1 MLLPRAEHTEAK
13 IGLKFEFPACRCQ
26 ILPSP
31 GILAFSYAIWAIL
44 YVLKILNAN
53 LIKGNKHRMILR
65 KLHINRIFDRI
76 TYGVICIKLHKY
88 RHAGFCAAVKLEN
101 RAATNFSKN
110 T

>member
-53 LIKGNKHRMILR
+53 LIKGNKHRMISMWSILTEFLIG
-65 KLHINRIFDRI
+65 LH
-76 TYGVICIKLHKY
+76 T
-88 RHAGFCAAVKLEN
+88 E
-101 RAATNFSKN
+101 
-110 T
+110 